1 MPGVRRSVTVTS
13 KQHESVS
20 GMWEV
25 TEYPSPL
32 TDMGFAWDWCLQH
45 SGALQGDEAHGILGC
60 EQLQVETP
68 PCAAGHG
75 SWGTTRCSQ
84 ACLQT
89 HVYRSISAR
98 GSAECFRWRC
108 WTSPTLSHPLW
119 FVKVASAWILR
130 RSRVKLMAR
139 HELNTWR
146 SGFNK
151 PCKITEGKK
160 ITLKEV
166 QKS

>member
-1 MPGVRRSVTVTS
+1 MVTS
-13 KQHESVS
+13 KQHERVS

-25 TEYPSPL
+25 MEYPSPL
-32 TDMGFAWDWCLQH
+32 TDTGFAWDWCLQH
-45 SGALQGDEAHGILGC
+45 SGALQRDEAHGVLGC

-75 SWGTTRCSQ
+75 ACGTTWCSQ

-89 HVYRSISAR
+89 HNVCRSISAR
-98 GSAECFRWRC
+98 GSAECFRRRC
-108 WTSPTLSHPLW
+108 WTSQTSSHPLW
-119 FVKVASAWILR
+119 FVKVASAWILH

-151 PCKITEGKK
+151 PCKVTEGKK

>member
-1 MPGVRRSVTVTS
+1 MVTS
-13 KQHESVS
+13 KQHERVS
-20 GMWEV
+20 SMWKV
-25 TEYPSPL
+25 MEYPSPL

-45 SGALQGDEAHGILGC
+45 SGALQRDEEHGVLGC

-68 PCAAGHG
+68 PCAAGHRA
-75 SWGTTRCSQ
+75 WGTTWCSQ
-84 ACLQT
+84 ACLRT
-89 HVYRSISAR
+89 HNVCRSISAR
-98 GSAECFRWRC
+98 GSAECFRRRR
-108 WTSPTLSHPLW
+108 WTSPTSSHPLW
-119 FVKVASAWILR
+119 FVKVAPAWILH

-151 PCKITEGKK
+151 PSKITEGKK